1 MNKKTIVVDSETY
14 QRIIQTMK
22 ESFDQSGVHYQH
34 NVRIATVLVLE
45 YNLGLRVGDIL
56 QLKMDSFV
64 RDGERYRLDIYE
76 EKTGKCRDFTV
87 PDDAYWTLIQLM
99 RRRDTIKTHQI
110 RLKNQLHEQF
120 CVVYVSAARRLYT
133 FSEVPVTRLSKR

>member
-22 ESFDQSGVHYQH
+22 ENFDQSGVHYQP

-76 EKTGKCRDFTV
+76 EKTGKYRDFTV
-87 PDDAYWTLIQLM
+87 PDI
-99 RRRDTIKTHQI
+99 
-110 RLKNQLHEQF
+110 
-120 CVVYVSAARRLYT
+120 
-133 FSEVPVTRLSKR
+133 